1 MVVMITF
8 AAETPETRACFQ
20 ELEVDMKIE
29 QQLKDLGLSLPEQ
42 GTAAGTYVPAVQVD
56 KLLFVSG
63 HTGSRAH
70 DLRGKLGRDL
80 TVDQGYEAARHTM
93 LACLA
98 SLKQSLGDLDR
109 VKRIVKL
116 LGFINAA
123 DGFTDTP
130 KVLNGASD
138 LLVQLYGKNGQHAR
152 SAIGV
157 AALPGNA
164 PVEVEMIVEI
174 A

>member
-1 MVVMITF
+1 MQVEQ
-8 AAETPETRACFQ
+8 A
-20 ELEVDMKIE
+20 LEKM
-29 QQLKDLGLSLPEQ
+29 GLRLPD
-42 GTAAGTYVPAVQVD
+42 AVASVASFIPAVRVD

-63 HTGSRAH
+63 NTGARLH
-70 DLRGKLGRDL
+70 EYRGKLGRDV
-80 TVDQGYEAARHTM
+80 TVEQGNEAAKFAM

-98 SLKQSLGDLDR
+98 SVKQALGDLDE
-109 VKRIVKL
+109 VDRIVKL

-130 KVLNGASD
+130 RVLNGASD
-138 LLVQLYGKNGQHAR
+138 LLLALYGERGQHAR

-164 PVEVEMIVEI
+164 PVEVEMVL
-174 A
+174 ALK